1 MTPTPLSEAWE
12 KSRRS
17 PRWESQRRGDTIHC
31 KMTRVE
37 DVSYGKIGWTLQGA
51 CKGRVGGGWVW
62 SPGALQGGCKGG
74 VGMYQVEK
82 LGEMARLLALNEP

>member
-1 MTPTPLSEAWE
+1 M
-12 KSRRS
+12 
-17 PRWESQRRGDTIHC
+17 GDIIHC

-62 SPGALQGGCKGG
+62 ARRGSTTGRLQSGESECTRLRSWGKWPGC
-74 VGMYQVEK
+74 
-82 LGEMARLLALNEP
+82 LALG